1 MIFIKIQ
8 VSEGFPVTFMTVA
21 QMKASWYFETPPKS
35 PTGLLQ
41 TFQLVSW
48 KSVTEKG
55 EWHPLSLGRTHFLS
69 VSDGSRIDTVAYLP
83 SLPSGATVPG
93 CNVLGKEPGWHACK
107 PQWPTSKCIIR
118 VPDSGAS
125 VLSPCLSW
133 WWGSD
138 TAMRSLSFLPVQS
151 DR

>member
-8 VSEGFPVTFMTVA
+8 VSEGFLFTFMTVS
-21 QMKASWYFETPPKS
+21 QMKVSWYFETPPKS

-55 EWHPLSLGRTHFLS
+55 EWHPLSLGRTYFLP
-69 VSDGSRIDTVAYLP
+69 VSDGSRIDPVAYLP
-83 SLPSGATVPG
+83 SLPSRVTVPG
-93 CNVLGKEPGWHACK
+93 PKVLGKAPGWHACK
-107 PQWPTSKCIIR
+107 PQWPTSKRIIR

-125 VLSPCLSW
+125 VVSPYLSC

-138 TAMRSLSFLPVQS
+138 TAVRSLSFLPVQS
-151 DR
+151 ER